1 MTALGLDIGNA
12 AALALEAADVCVM
25 ATDMD
30 VQALEIPDSDG
41 VAATVAGR
49 AASRVLIN
57 CAGIVHSGT
66 LPELPPG
73 DLKAALMA
81 SGRSDRR
88 STRQK
93 TGETCK

>member
-1 MTALGLDIGNA
+1 VISLGLDIGNA
-12 AALALEAADVCVM
+12 AALALEAAGACVM
-25 ATDMD
+25 ATDVD

-49 AASRVLIN
+49 APFRVPIN
-57 CAGIVHSGT
+57 CAGIAHSGT
-66 LPELPPG
+66 LLELPRS
-73 DLKAALMA
+73 DLKAAPMA